1 MDIKLRYIQLFLDLN
16 NSEKGLLGFSLP
28 NKYNLTVSDVI
39 SFIMEYQ
46 KKGYITCDKEY
57 RIKITDEGRKAV
69 GLLYY
74 RNIISE
80 SHKGSDYF
88 DEMQSI
94 DRVGINEPY
103 LPKADFLSSGYKK
116 TNQGEENEGN

>member
-1 MDIKLRYIQLFLDLN
+1 MDIKRRYIQLFLDLN
-16 NSEKGLLGFSLP
+16 NSEKGLLGFSLS
-28 NKYNLTVSDVI
+28 NKYNLTVADVI

-69 GLLYY
+69 GLLYD
-74 RNIISE
+74 RNVISDIR
-80 SHKGSDYF
+80 KGSDYF

-94 DRVGINEPY
+94 GRIGINEPY
-103 LPKADFLSSGYKK
+103 LPKADFLSSGIKI
-116 TNQGEENEGN
+116 TQGGENEGN

>member
-1 MDIKLRYIQLFLDLN
+1 MLYPLSWNTKRKDI
-16 NSEKGLLGFSLP
+16 SHG
-28 NKYNLTVSDVI
+28 
-39 SFIMEYQ
+39 
-46 KKGYITCDKEY
+46 DKEY

-94 DRVGINEPY
+94 DRVGINER
-103 LPKADFLSSGYKK
+103 KHS
-116 TNQGEENEGN
+116 N

>member
-1 MDIKLRYIQLFLDLN
+1 MDIKRRYIQLFLDLN
-16 NSEKGLLGFSLP
+16 NSEKGLLGFSLS

-57 RIKITDEGRKAV
+57 RIQITDEGRKAV
-69 GLLYY
+69 GLLYDK
-74 RNIISE
+74 NIISE
-80 SHKGSDYF
+80 RHKGSNYF

-94 DRVGINEPY
+94 GRVGINEPY
-103 LPKADFLSSGYKK
+103 LPKADFLRSGYKK
-116 TNQGEENEGN
+116 

>member
-1 MDIKLRYIQLFLDLN
+1 MDIKRRYIQLFINLN
-16 NSEKGLLGFSLP
+16 NSEKGLLGFSLS
-28 NKYNLTVSDVI
+28 NKYNLTVTDVI

-69 GLLYY
+69 GLLYD
-74 RNIISE
+74 RNIVSGY
-80 SHKGSDYF
+80 HKGSDYF

-94 DRVGINEPY
+94 GRIGINEPY
-103 LPKADFLSSGYKK
+103 LPKADFLRSGFKK
-116 TNQGEENEGN
+116 

>member
-1 MDIKLRYIQLFLDLN
+1 MDIKRRYIQLFLDLN

-28 NKYNLTVSDVI
+28 NKFNLTVSDVI

-57 RIKITDEGRKAV
+57 RIQITDEGRKAV
-69 GLLYY
+69 GLLYDK
-74 RNIISE
+74 NIISE
-80 SHKGSDYF
+80 NRKGSDYF

-94 DRVGINEPY
+94 GRVGINEPY
-103 LPKADFLSSGYKK
+103 LPKTDFLRSGYEKV
-116 TNQGEENEGN
+116 NQGEENEGN